1 MKAVGK
7 EHCKNKPL
15 QLNLNRREILCY
27 HPFKVFFIGP
37 TSILFVQVNLKKG
50 TITVPPGEGE
60 VVHNICLAFVT
71 ATLYLLVQPRPRI
84 IEKVRARARARERVR
99 KMVRARAGEPARV
112 RTR

>member
-1 MKAVGK
+1 
-7 EHCKNKPL
+7 
-15 QLNLNRREILCY
+15 LCY

-84 IEKVRARARARERVR
+84 IEKVWARAWARERVR
-99 KMVRARAGEPARV
+99 KMVRGGTSKNEGKNGRNGQGTDKGKGE
-112 RTR
+112 